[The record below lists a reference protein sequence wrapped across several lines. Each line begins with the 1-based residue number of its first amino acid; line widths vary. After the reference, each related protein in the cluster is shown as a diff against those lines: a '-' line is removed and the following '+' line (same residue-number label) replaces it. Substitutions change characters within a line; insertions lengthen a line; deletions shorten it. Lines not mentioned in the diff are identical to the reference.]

1 MQLDALLT
9 IFLLFLPGIPLAF
22 FLSGKE
28 RKLTISYLPI
38 TFALSYSIIA
48 LTLDWISTLGISFD
62 LISST
67 TALAVVLVVLILIS
81 VKNPK
86 SRSKLTLSWDSYS
99 VAALIFAFLFLL
111 FGWSQLIAPNYLVP
125 PGDDAASHAIAISRI
140 IQTENV
146 KSASQFIPYYPVG
159 FHLVVAWVSLFGGA
173 SIMEVMQILNVII
186 LPISVL
192 AMFSL
197 VSEIFDNRIAMLSSF
212 LYLFSTT
219 LLWTINDG
227 SVVLVIAFCILL
239 PMAFYFLFRFLHK
252 GLLLDAFLSSLVFS
266 AGVVSH
272 PYFLFFIGILA
283 IFVFIMQISFR
294 IPNLIKKLIQIKP
307 VANSYLLQIIFVI
320 FLTSLLS
327 FYPMWSQYLGT
338 TFGLSSPQNQGPLV
352 FLPIPS
358 VPQINASEPSSGLNV
373 FTSPHDLPLYSLF
386 YLGPPVILLSFI
398 GLALTPLCLRKT
410 SKYDSFVFIFSWF
423 AAIYILSFFRF
434 NDTRFSLFELP
445 GFYSL
450 QFTRFISMPL
460 LMLGA
465 LSLDFL
471 VYNSVYGIWSRKSK
485 NKSIS
490 TLILIF
496 VIITSSYI
504 IWNDPTIYEHDTT
517 SRLIRL
523 TNADYESIE
532 WLSKNS
538 PQSSIILAGP
548 LDKWLIFYLQNRIV
562 VVSIERGF
570 SPVLNNPNDNYSM
583 GTISENN
590 ISYIFVRPKPTGW
603 IPSWIPDDYWNYT
616 NEYELSKSQYLDRIF
631 TRESSG
637 GNISI
642 YQVNQ
647 VKLSYLLYNESS

>member
-28 RKLTISYLPI
+28 RKLTVSYLPI
-38 TFALSYSIIA
+38 TFVLSYSIIA

-67 TALAVVLVVLILIS
+67 TALALVLVVLIIIS
-81 VKNPK
+81 LKNLK
-86 SRSKLTLSWDSYS
+86 SRSKLTLSWDNYS

-125 PGDDAASHAIAISRI
+125 PGDDAAAHAIAISRI
-140 IQTENV
+140 IETENV
-146 KSASQFIPYYPVG
+146 KSAGQFIPYYPVG
-159 FHLVVAWVSLFGGA
+159 FHLAVAWVSLFGGA
-173 SIMEVMQILNVII
+173 SITEVMQILNVII

-252 GLLLDAFLSSLVFS
+252 GLLLDAFLSSIIFS
-266 AGVVSH
+266 AGLVSH

-320 FLTSLLS
+320 FVTSLLS
-327 FYPMWSQYLGT
+327 LYPAWSQYLGV
-338 TFGLSSPQNQGPLV
+338 TFGLPSPQTQLPLAL
-352 FLPIPS
+352 LPIPS
-358 VPQINASEPSSGLNV
+358 IPWINTSEPSSGLDV
-373 FTSPHDLPLYSLF
+373 LTSPQDLPLYSVF
-386 YLGPPVILLSFI
+386 YLGPPIILLSFI

-410 SKYDSFVFIFSWF
+410 SKYDSFVFLFSWF
-423 AAIYILSFFRF
+423 AASCILSFFRF
-434 NDTRFSLFELP
+434 NDLNFSLLELP

-450 QFTRFISMPL
+450 QFTRFIFMPL
-460 LMLGA
+460 LMFGA

-471 VYNSVYGIWSRKSK
+471 IYNPVYGVWSRKSK
-485 NKSIS
+485 NKFVS
-490 TLILIF
+490 TLILVF
-496 VIITSSYI
+496 VIVTSSYVV
-504 IWNDPTIYEHDTT
+504 WNDPTIYEHDIT
-517 SRLIRL
+517 SRLVRL
-523 TNADYESIE
+523 TNVDYESIE

-548 LDKWLIFYLQNRIV
+548 LDKWLMFYLQSRAVITD
-562 VVSIERGF
+562 IEHGF
-570 SPVLNNPNDNYSM
+570 SPILNNPNDNYSM
-583 GTISENN
+583 KVILDHN

-603 IPSWIPDDYWNYT
+603 IPSWIPDDSWDYT

-631 TRESSG
+631 TRESNG